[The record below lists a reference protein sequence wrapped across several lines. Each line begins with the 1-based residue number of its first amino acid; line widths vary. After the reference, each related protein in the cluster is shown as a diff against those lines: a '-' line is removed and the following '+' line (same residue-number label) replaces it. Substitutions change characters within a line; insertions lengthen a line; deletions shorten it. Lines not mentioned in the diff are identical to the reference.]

1 MGASLP
7 IKRGERD
14 DSAGR
19 GKARRGGVGRG
30 QGEGEGEGCICLCLF
45 FFLQKNK
52 EINECAA
59 SWSSGSEEESVGPE
73 RRPNNGT
80 ELETTL
86 AILKG

>member
-1 MGASLP
+1 MTV
-7 IKRGERD
+7 RGE
-14 DSAGR
+14 
-19 GKARRGGVGRG
+19 ARRGG
-30 QGEGEGEGCICLCLF
+30 EGWGGARASAAF
-45 FFLQKNK
+45 VFVFPSFWQKNK

-86 AILKG
+86 AI